1 MKKLISLMLAIM
13 LSLGAFAVPA
23 FAETDT
29 TEQPTQLVTEQ
40 PTSEPTATEQP
51 TDIGSTTEQPT
62 AEPTD
67 SEQPTDNPAATNQ
80 PTGEPNATDVPLAS
94 FDVTGGDYTTI
105 KEGDW
110 RVVMGADLTSEQRA
124 QVYSVFGIENA
135 DGDPHMLNVTN
146 AEERF
151 YFEGKIPSEQIGT
164 RSISC
169 IYIKALK
176 KGKGLEVRSHN
187 IDYCT
192 VDMYTNVLQ
201 TVGITDALVIVAAPT
216 SVSGTAALTG
226 IYKAYESLTGQILSD
241 YLKAAG
247 IEELITT
254 GQLAELI
261 GSDDAT
267 AIITELKKILDQT
280 QNMSDEEVEQK
291 IREIA
296 AEYNVTLTDNQV
308 TQIRILARTL
318 EGLDVEQ
325 IRDRVMGL
333 ANATSGWER
342 FTDAVSTV
350 VEDIGNFFK
359 DIAKFLTEL
368 FDKMFGGEKA

>member
-1 MKKLISLMLAIM
+1 MKKLISILLTIILA
-13 LSLGAFAVPA
+13 LGALSAPA
-23 FAETDT
+23 LAEAD
-29 TEQPTQLVTEQ
+29 
-40 PTSEPTATEQP
+40 ATEQP
-51 TDIGSTTEQPT
+51 TELITEQPTEEPVTEEPTDAITEAPTEQATEEPAEQVSEQPT
-62 AEPTD
+62 AE
-67 SEQPTDNPAATNQ
+67 ATEIPSN
-80 PTGEPNATDVPLAS
+80 EPSNT

-105 KEGDW
+105 EEGDW
-110 RVVMGADLTSEQRA
+110 RVVMGADLSEEQRA
-124 QVYSVFGIENA
+124 QVYAIFGIENA
-135 DGDPHMLNVTN
+135 DGDDHLLNVTN

-176 KGKGLEVRSHN
+176 KGKGLEVRTHN

-192 VDMYTNVLQ
+192 VAMYTNVLQ
-201 TVGITDALVIVAAPT
+201 TVGINDAMVIVASPV

-226 IYKAYESLTGQILSD
+226 IYKAYESLTGQILSE

-267 AIITELKKILDQT
+267 AIITELKKILDET
-280 QNMSDEEVEQK
+280 QNMSDAEVEQK

-296 AEYNVTLTDNQV
+296 AEYDVVLTDNQV
-308 TQIRILARTL
+308 VQIRILARTL
-318 EGLDVEQ
+318 EGLDIEQ
-325 IRDRVMGL
+325 LRERVMGL
-333 ANATSGWER
+333 ANATTGWER

-350 VEDIGNFFK
+350 IEDIGNFFK
-359 DIAKFLTEL
+359 DIAKFLGDL
-368 FDKMFGGEKA
+368 FNKWFGKE